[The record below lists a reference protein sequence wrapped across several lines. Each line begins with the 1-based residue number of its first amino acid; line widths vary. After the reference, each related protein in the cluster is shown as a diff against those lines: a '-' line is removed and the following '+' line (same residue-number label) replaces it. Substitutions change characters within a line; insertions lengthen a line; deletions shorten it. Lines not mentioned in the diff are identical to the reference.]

1 MNEFSGWGGLES
13 ERGGAA
19 RRTKYWRKQA
29 HVFGLGRGFRAG
41 AGMFSGWGE
50 RGGAGAAGGG
60 RQKYLDAGGRAAEA
74 PHFSEFYFKN
84 NVMAVLFCPGTEK
97 RDLIYLLKYE
107 EL

>member
-1 MNEFSGWGGLES
+1 MGRAAGKKF
-13 ERGGAA
+13 GGAA
-19 RRTKYWRKQA
+19 VKN
-29 HVFGLGRGFRAG
+29 LGRQA
-41 AGMFSGWGE
+41 
-50 RGGAGAAGGG
+50 AGAAEGGQ
-60 RQKYLDAGGRAAEA
+60 QKYLDAGGRAADA